1 MKIDLNKFFQLDWL
15 LIFAIILLS
24 VLGLFAINST
34 THNTVSQG
42 YFYKQLLYV
51 LLFIPVMIGIALTNV
66 KFWHKYIYLLYIVAL
81 GLLVATHFM
90 GHKSMGATRWI
101 RFGYFNIQPSE
112 FMKIIIILTLAKYF
126 YTRSNNIKFY
136 HIIISLIAIAIPFLL
151 IFKQPDLGTSL
162 IFLLTGVIMLFISGL
177 AMKYFVTCGLLAVI
191 AAPFL
196 WLFVLYEYQKKRILI
211 FLNPESDPL
220 GNGYNIIQS
229 KIAIGSGGFFGK
241 GYLNGTQGQLNF
253 LPEKHTDFIFTAI
266 SEEFGFIGSITTLLL
281 YFLIFHRIITIAMA
295 TKNQFGKL
303 SASGIAAMF
312 MLHMIIN
319 IGMITGMLP
328 VVGSSLP
335 LISYG
340 GTMTASTLIAFGF
353 VLNADLNKKQI
364 YQNQ

>member
-1 MKIDLNKFFQLDWL
+1 MNIKINKFFQLDWL

-24 VLGLFAINST
+24 TLGLLAINST
-34 THNTVSQG
+34 THNTTIQG

-51 LLFIPVMIGIALTNV
+51 LLFTPVMIGIALTNV
-66 KFWHKYIYLLYIVAL
+66 KFWHKYIYLLYIVGL
-81 GLLVATHFM
+81 GLLIATHFI
-90 GHKSMGATRWI
+90 GHKTMGATRWI

-112 FMKIIIILTLAKYF
+112 FMKVIIILTLAKYF
-126 YTRSNNIKFY
+126 CTRSNAIKFY
-136 HIIISLIAIAIPFLL
+136 HIIISLVVILAPFLL

-162 IFLLTGVIMLFISGL
+162 IFLLTGIIMLFISGL
-177 AMKYFVTCGLLAVI
+177 AMKYFITCGFLAI
-191 AAPFL
+191 ITAPLL
-196 WLFVLYEYQKKRILI
+196 WLFALYEYQKKRILI

-229 KIAIGSGGFFGK
+229 KIAIGSGGLAGK

-253 LPEKHTDFIFTAI
+253 LPEKHTDFIFTII
-266 SEEFGFIGSITTLLL
+266 SEEFGFMGSIATLSL
-281 YFLIFHRIITIAMA
+281 YFVIFHRIITIAMA

-312 MLHMIIN
+312 MLHVVIN

-364 YQNQ
+364 ISN